1 MADSGI
7 SMPSGM
13 GGLTRYFDDYKSKLQ
28 ITPMHVMIFV
38 VLLIAL
44 EVGLRFL

>member
-1 MADSGI
+1 MADQAI

-28 ITPMHVMIFV
+28 ISPTHVVIFV

-44 EVGLRFL
+44 EIGLRFL

>member
-1 MADSGI
+1 MADQGI

-13 GGLTRYFDDYKSKLQ
+13 GGLTRYFDEEQSKVQ
-28 ITPMHVMIFV
+28 IKPAHVIAMV

-44 EVGLRFL
+44 EIGLRLL